1 MKRILNLLLIII
13 LIFPVLLMAQSSNY
27 RVQNLSLDVSDNKL
41 YVNYDLVGKKSD
53 EPIMV
58 HLFFYD
64 SQYRIYYP
72 KALGPE
78 PKQLVKPGLNHSIVW
93 DYSKEMKKIDIEL
106 HPYLI
111 PGKIA
116 SHNFGMGPEAALLSL
131 AIPGLGNYFVT
142 DTRTQ
147 LIKPW
152 MKTIS
157 SFGLIA
163 LGSIAANDRYRDP
176 PLTKTIMVNGEEKV
190 ITWGMGKW
198 NYKYFNSDA
207 EFLISAGLAIWLADV
222 VFVAIKGNHN
232 HKLKKKILGMSVVYN

>member
-1 MKRILNLLLIII
+1 MKRIINLLLIII
-13 LIFPVLLMAQSSNY
+13 LILPALLMAQKNNY
-27 RVQNLSLDVSDNKL
+27 RVQNLSLDVSDNQL
-41 YVNYDLVGKKSD
+41 YVNYDLIGKKSG
-53 EPIMV
+53 EPVMV

-78 PKQLVKPGLNHSIVW
+78 TKQLVKPGLNHSIVW
-93 DYSKEMKKIDIEL
+93 DYSKEMKKIDVEL

-111 PGKIA
+111 PGKVS
-116 SHNFGMGPEAALLSL
+116 SHNFGMGSEAALLSL

-163 LGSIAANDRYRDP
+163 LGSIAANERYRDDP
-176 PLTKTIMVNGEEKV
+176 KLLPNTGNPYE
-190 ITWGMGKW
+190 MGKW

-207 EFLISAGLAIWLADV
+207 EFLISAGIVIWLADV

-232 HKLKKKILGMSVVYN
+232 HKLKRNILGMSVVYN